1 MNLSVFYSE
10 KQHVSDPQ
18 PGSPS
23 PGKPDK
29 VMASWRERGFPIKI
43 HPPQAAT
50 VEDLCLAHD
59 ADYVRGVLDCSRA
72 NGFGTR
78 SAAVAASLPW
88 TVGSM
93 ASAALHALQSG
104 TGKGTG
110 KSAVA
115 VSPTSGFH
123 HAGYAFGGGFCTF
136 NGLIVAARKA
146 LQAGAGRVGIL
157 DLDQHYGN
165 GTADILAKLELEN
178 VVQWTLGHSAVSR
191 GASAVRWLETLPELI
206 SGEFEGCGLLLYQ
219 AGADCHIDDPLGGRF
234 TSEQMRQRDR
244 VVFQTCKQLGLPVA
258 WNLAGGYQEPIR
270 KVLDLHDQ
278 TAEECVRVYG
288 GVGK

>member
-23 PGKPDK
+23 PGKPDQ

-88 TVGSM
+88 TVGSL
-93 ASAALHALQSG
+93 ASAALHALQS
-104 TGKGTG
+104 GTG

-165 GTADILAKLELEN
+165 GTADIDDLLCLLAGFAN
-178 VVQWTLGHSAVSR
+178 
-191 GASAVRWLETLPELI
+191 
-206 SGEFEGCGLLLYQ
+206 F
-219 AGADCHIDDPLGGRF
+219 ADCSAGDIFPCGGNGIIDIDDVVGGLIAF
-234 TSEQMRQRDR
+234 TGTSN
-244 VVFQTCKQLGLPVA
+244 C
-258 WNLAGGYQEPIR
+258 AGVPP
-270 KVLDLHDQ
+270 
-278 TAEECVRVYG
+278 CS
-288 GVGK
+288 